1 MGRLEGKVA
10 FVTAAGGAIAGATA
24 RLFAA
29 EGAAVACVDIVE
41 ENVEKTATD
50 IKAAG
55 GKAFAIVCDVTD
67 EAAVKA
73 AIDETVSAFGKLNVV
88 FNAAAFT
95 DPLLPLHEL
104 DVALWRKTFD
114 VNITGMFIVTK
125 YAIPHMKNAGS
136 GSFINISS
144 IYGARAAKKRPAY
157 CSSKGAVRML
167 SKSVAIDYAEDNI
180 RANSI
185 LPGPIETPRLLVANK
200 NMDDVINRH
209 RPHLPAARL
218 GQPMEIAKTAVF
230 LASDESSFMS
240 GNDCFVDGAYNAI

>member
-1 MGRLEGKVA
+1 MGRLEEKVA

-41 ENVEKTATD
+41 ENVKKTASD
-50 IKAAG
+50 IEAAG
-55 GKAFAIVCDVTD
+55 GKAIAIVCDVND
-67 EAAVKA
+67 EEAVKA
-73 AIDETVSAFGKLNVV
+73 AIDQTVSAFGKLNVV

-104 DVALWRKTFD
+104 DVDLWRKTFD

-125 YAIPHMKNAGS
+125 YAIPHMLNAGS

-167 SKSVAIDYAEDNI
+167 SKSVAVDYAEHNI

-218 GQPMEIAKTAVF
+218 GQPEEIAKTAVF

>member
-41 ENVEKTATD
+41 ANVKKTAAD

-55 GKAFAIVCDVTD
+55 GKAIDIVCDVTD
-67 EAAVKA
+67 EDAVKS

>member
-24 RLFAA
+24 RLFAS
-29 EGAAVACVDIVE
+29 EGAAVACVDIIE
-41 ENVEKTATD
+41 ENVKKTASD
-50 IKAAG
+50 IEAAG
-55 GKAFAIVCDVTD
+55 GKAIAIVCDVTD
-67 EAAVKA
+67 EEAVKA
-73 AIDETVSAFGKLNVV
+73 AIDETVSAFGRLNVV
-88 FNAAAFT
+88 FNAAAYT

-104 DVALWRKTFD
+104 DVDLWRKTFD

-125 YAIPHMKNAGS
+125 YAIPHMKKAGN

-167 SKSVAIDYAEDNI
+167 SKSVAVDYAEDNI

-218 GQPMEIAKTAVF
+218 GQPEEIAKTAVF

>member
-29 EGAAVACVDIVE
+29 EGAAVACVEIVE
-41 ENVEKTATD
+41 ANVKKTAAD

-55 GKAFAIVCDVTD
+55 GKAIDIVCDVTD
-67 EAAVKA
+67 EDAVKT

-167 SKSVAIDYAEDNI
+167 SKSVAVDYAEDNI

-230 LASDESSFMS
+230 LASEESSFMS

>member
-67 EAAVKA
+67 EDAVKA

-167 SKSVAIDYAEDNI
+167 SKSVAVDYAEDNI

-218 GQPMEIAKTAVF
+218 GQPEEIAKTAVF

>member
-41 ENVEKTATD
+41 ANVKKTAAD

-55 GKAFAIVCDVTD
+55 GKAIDIVCDVTD
-67 EAAVKA
+67 EDAVKS

-136 GSFINISS
+136 GSFVNISS

-167 SKSVAIDYAEDNI
+167 SKSVAVDYAEDNI

-230 LASDESSFMS
+230 LASEESSFMS

>member
-24 RLFAA
+24 RLFAS
-29 EGAAVACVDIVE
+29 EGAAVACVDIIE
-41 ENVEKTATD
+41 KNVKKTASD
-50 IKAAG
+50 IEAAG
-55 GKAFAIVCDVTD
+55 GKAIAIVCDVTD
-67 EAAVKA
+67 EEAVKA
-73 AIDETVSAFGKLNVV
+73 AIDETVSAFGRLNVV
-88 FNAAAFT
+88 FNAAAYT

-104 DVALWRKTFD
+104 DVDLWRKTFD

-125 YAIPHMKNAGS
+125 YAIPHMKEAGS

-167 SKSVAIDYAEDNI
+167 SKSVAVDYAEDNI

-218 GQPMEIAKTAVF
+218 GQPEEIAKTAVF

>member
-29 EGAAVACVDIVE
+29 EGAAVACIDIVE
-41 ENVEKTATD
+41 ENVKQTAAD
-50 IKAAG
+50 IEAAG
-55 GKAFAIVCDVTD
+55 GKAIAIVCDVTD
-67 EAAVKA
+67 EDAVKA
-73 AIDETVSAFGKLNVV
+73 AIDNTVAAFGKLNVV

-125 YAIPHMKNAGS
+125 YAIPHMKDAGS

-167 SKSVAIDYAEDNI
+167 SKSVAVDYAEDNI

-218 GQPMEIAKTAVF
+218 GQPEEIAKTAVF

>member
-29 EGAAVACVDIVE
+29 EGAAVACVDIVQ
-41 ENVEKTATD
+41 ENVKKTALD
-50 IKAAG
+50 IGAAG
-55 GKAFAIVCDVTD
+55 GKAIAIVCDVTD
-67 EAAVKA
+67 EDAVKA
-73 AIDETVSAFGKLNVV
+73 AVDETVSAFGKLNVV

-104 DVALWRKTFD
+104 DVSLWRKTFD

-125 YAIPHMKNAGS
+125 YAIPHMKDAGS

-167 SKSVAIDYAEDNI
+167 SKSVAVDYAEDNI

-185 LPGPIETPRLLVANK
+185 LPGPIKTPRLLVANK

-218 GQPMEIAKTAVF
+218 GQPEEIAKTAVF

>member
-24 RLFAA
+24 RLFGL

-41 ENVEKTATD
+41 ENVNKTAAD
-50 IKAAG
+50 IESAG
-55 GKAFAIVCDVTD
+55 GKAIPMVCDVTD
-67 EAAVKA
+67 EDAVKD
-73 AIDETVSAFGKLNVV
+73 AIDKTVVAFGKLNVC
-88 FNAAAFT
+88 FNAAAYS

-104 DVALWRKTFD
+104 DVDLWRKTFD

-125 YAIPHMKNAGS
+125 FSIPHMKEAGG
-136 GSFINISS
+136 GSFINVSS

-167 SKSVAIDYAEDNI
+167 SKSVAVDYAQDNI

-200 NMDDVINRH
+200 NMDEVIARH
-209 RPHLPAARL
+209 RPHLPAGRL
-218 GQPMEIAKTAVF
+218 GQPEEIAKTAIF

>member
-41 ENVEKTATD
+41 ENVKKTAAD

-55 GKAFAIVCDVTD
+55 GKAIDIVCDVTD
-67 EAAVKA
+67 EDAVKT

-167 SKSVAIDYAEDNI
+167 SKSVAVDYAEDNI

-230 LASDESSFMS
+230 LASEESSFMS

>member
-41 ENVEKTATD
+41 ANVKKTAAD

-55 GKAFAIVCDVTD
+55 GKAIDIVCDVTD
-67 EAAVKA
+67 EDAVKT

-167 SKSVAIDYAEDNI
+167 SKSVAVDYAEDNI